1 MSAFAAGSGVDDDW
15 ARAAARALESAGSRP
30 ANANLGFLYLSDRL
44 AENAADIVD
53 ALRRETGIAEWV
65 GSLGIGVCGRGG
77 EHFDEPA
84 IAVML
89 AALPEGAFALFDAG
103 RDELAGFLDRRPW
116 REPGGFGVVHFD
128 PRHPRNFP
136 LIGALAEASG
146 SFLVGALTS
155 SRGPYAQFAGGV
167 STSGVSGALFSPE
180 VAVATGLTQGCAPL
194 GPAHLVTKAAGNVAF
209 ELDGRPALEVF
220 KAEIG
225 ELLARDLR
233 RVAGYIF
240 AAVPVEGSDVGDY
253 MVRNLAALDLRR
265 GAVAIADEVRE
276 GQRLVFCRRD
286 RQSAEADLARMLDG
300 LKRRLPGRP
309 KAALYH
315 TCLARGPNLF
325 GPDSAELRAIEE
337 AFGPIPLVG
346 FFGNGEISNAR
357 LYTHTGVLTVFL

>member
-1 MSAFAAGSGVDDDW
+1 MSAFAAGCGVDGDW
-15 ARAAARALESAGSRP
+15 ARAIARALEAAGARP
-30 ANANLGFLYLSDRL
+30 AGANLGVLYVSDRL
-44 AENAADIVD
+44 ASNAADIVD
-53 ALRRETGIAEWV
+53 ALRRETGIAAWI
-65 GSLGIGVCGRGG
+65 GSLGVGICGGG
-77 EHFDEPA
+77 REWFDEPA
-84 IAVML
+84 VALML
-89 AALPEGAFALFDAG
+89 AALPGGSFALFDAG
-103 RDELAGFLDRRPW
+103 RDELASFLDRRPW

-128 PRHPRNFP
+128 PRQPRKFP

-146 SFLVGALTS
+146 SFLVGGLTS
-155 SRGPYAQFAGGV
+155 SRGAYAQFAGGV
-167 STSGVSGALFSPE
+167 SASGVSGALFSPA

-194 GPAHLVTKAAGNVAF
+194 GPAHVVTRAAGNVAF

-265 GAVAIADEVRE
+265 GAVAIADELRQ

-300 LKRRLPGRP
+300 LKRRLPGPP

-325 GPDSAELRAIEE
+325 GPDSAELKAIEA

-346 FFGNGEISNAR
+346 FFANGEISNAR
-357 LYTHTGVLTVFL
+357 LHTHTGVLTLFL